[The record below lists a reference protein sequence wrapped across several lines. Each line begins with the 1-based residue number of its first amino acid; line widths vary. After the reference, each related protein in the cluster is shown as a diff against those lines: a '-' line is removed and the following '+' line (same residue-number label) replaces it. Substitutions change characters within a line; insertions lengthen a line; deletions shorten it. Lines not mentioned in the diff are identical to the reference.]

1 MNTVSRL
8 TNKNILDV
16 LSLYKNAI
24 AIYTT
29 EDIIIET
36 ANDAMIKFWG
46 RDKSVI
52 GKPLDEALPEIKNQP
67 FVQMLQNVLRT
78 GIDDIGEAI
87 PATLLVNGELQT
99 FYFDYEYR
107 AIKNEN
113 GETYCI
119 MHTAEDVTER
129 ELNRLALLN
138 AEDQKIALEKEQTL
152 NEELAAANEELNA
165 VNEELNEAQ
174 ETLRQL
180 NDELEER
187 IIARTRELSES
198 EGRLRYML
206 ADAPIAIALLTGK
219 DFIVESANKKVLE
232 AWGKT
237 ESILGKPLQVAIPEL
252 LGQEFLD
259 LLKQVFIS
267 GIPYHGKEVKAML
280 EQNGIIEDVYTDF
293 VYHPLKNEQGQVI
306 SIVVIAHVVTEQV
319 IARNNV
325 QALNTELFIIN
336 DELQQHQHDLEE
348 AYKKLRF
355 SESKLDQILSQLPA
369 PVVVLEGPNQVI
381 ATTNDSLLRFWSKT
395 KEEVIGRPMLQV
407 FPELKNQPFP
417 AQWKH
422 VLETGETIANR
433 EKPVTF
439 NRPNGAKR
447 LFYVDYYYQPLIG
460 TNGQISSVMATVIDV
475 TDKVEARRSVEQAE
489 TKLRLAIES
498 SEMGTWYIDAE
509 TREFIPSGR
518 LKKIFGFLEEDV
530 MPYEAAINQITE
542 EYRDIIIQSVE
553 DTISRKDS
561 YEFEYPIIGFRD
573 QQLRWVRAT
582 GKFYE
587 AHGDQP
593 ANFSGT
599 MMDITE
605 RKLEEHRKD
614 DFISI
619 ASHELKTPITT
630 LKASLQ
636 LLDRIKNSSSSNTL
650 PRLVDQANKSMG
662 KITSLIDDLL
672 NSSRTTEGQLHLNKT
687 TFTITEMLAQCC
699 NHIRMEGKYELL
711 IKGDEQLKIHADE
724 HRIDQVVVNIVNNAV
739 KYAPDG
745 KEISLI
751 IEETGDM
758 AKISIKDNGP
768 GIPAERIPHLFDRY
782 YRADHNGNQ
791 YSGLGLGLYISSE
804 IIKRHGGQIGVES
817 ELGNGS
823 TFWFTLPL

>member
-87 PATLLVNGELQT
+87 PATLLINGELQT

-319 IARNNV
+319 IARNNI

-417 AQWKH
+417 AQWRH
-422 VLETGETIANR
+422 VLETGETIANS

-447 LFYVDYYYQPLIG
+447 LFYVDYYYQPLTG
-460 TNGQISSVMATVIDV
+460 ADGQISAVMATIIDV

-605 RKLEEHRKD
+605 RKLVEHRKD

-636 LLDRIKNSSSSNTL
+636 LLDRIKNSSSSKTL

-687 TFTITEMLAQCC
+687 NFTITEMLAQCC
-699 NHIRMEGKYELL
+699 SHIRMEGKYELL
-711 IKGDEQLKIHADE
+711 IKGDEQLQIHADE

-751 IEETGDM
+751 VEETGDM

-823 TFWFTLPL
+823 TFWFTLPR